1 MKISVIVPAYNAQ
14 KSISRLIESL
24 LSQTLKEFEILLIDD
39 GSTDG
44 TAGICDEYASK
55 HTQLPTIKVFHK
67 KNEGVAMARQLGI
80 DNACGEY
87 SIHAD
92 TDDWVEPTM
101 LEEMYNKAVEENADV
116 VICDFYANDGN
127 MENYIKQ
134 QPDAL
139 DHISILHGLF
149 QQLHGSCCNK
159 LVKRVC
165 YNTHGIKFPAGINH
179 CEDLLTWIQLYQHPI
194 KTAYL
199 PKAFYHYVVNE
210 NSITHDF
217 TRRTY
222 EMRRAF
228 YRELCK
234 TITMKGFEP
243 DKRKMRL
250 GVLIEGYMYK
260 VISNKDAWTELLK
273 YDKRAAFCE
282 THSPRWLFGYLC
294 LAIGIFPIAKRILKY

>member
-1 MKISVIVPAYNAQ
+1 MKISVIIPAYNAQ

-179 CEDLLTWIQLYQHPI
+179 CEDLLT
-194 KTAYL
+194 
-199 PKAFYHYVVNE
+199 
-210 NSITHDF
+210 
-217 TRRTY
+217 
-222 EMRRAF
+222 
-228 YRELCK
+228 
-234 TITMKGFEP
+234 
-243 DKRKMRL
+243 
-250 GVLIEGYMYK
+250 
-260 VISNKDAWTELLK
+260 
-273 YDKRAAFCE
+273 
-282 THSPRWLFGYLC
+282 
-294 LAIGIFPIAKRILKY
+294 

>member
-1 MKISVIVPAYNAQ
+1 MKISVIIPAYNAQ

-149 QQLHGSCCNK
+149 QQLHGSCWNQTRETSLLQHTRNK
-159 LVKRVC
+159 ISRRHQSLRRLTDMDTTVSTSYK
-165 YNTHGIKFPAGINH
+165 NGISTQSF
-179 CEDLLTWIQLYQHPI
+179 L
-194 KTAYL
+194 
-199 PKAFYHYVVNE
+199 
-210 NSITHDF
+210 S
-217 TRRTY
+217 
-222 EMRRAF
+222 
-228 YRELCK
+228 LCS
-234 TITMKGFEP
+234 E
-243 DKRKMRL
+243 
-250 GVLIEGYMYK
+250 
-260 VISNKDAWTELLK
+260 
-273 YDKRAAFCE
+273 
-282 THSPRWLFGYLC
+282 
-294 LAIGIFPIAKRILKY
+294 

>member
-1 MKISVIVPAYNAQ
+1 MKISVIIPAYNAQ

-149 QQLHGSCCNK
+149 QQLHGSCWNK

-165 YNTHGIKFPAGINH
+165 YNTRNKISRRHQSLRRLTDMDTTVSTSYKNGISTQSF
-179 CEDLLTWIQLYQHPI
+179 L
-194 KTAYL
+194 
-199 PKAFYHYVVNE
+199 
-210 NSITHDF
+210 S
-217 TRRTY
+217 
-222 EMRRAF
+222 
-228 YRELCK
+228 LCS
-234 TITMKGFEP
+234 E
-243 DKRKMRL
+243 
-250 GVLIEGYMYK
+250 
-260 VISNKDAWTELLK
+260 
-273 YDKRAAFCE
+273 
-282 THSPRWLFGYLC
+282 
-294 LAIGIFPIAKRILKY
+294 

>member
-67 KNEGVAMARQLGI
+67 KNEGVAVARQLGV

-92 TDDWVEPTM
+92 ADDWVEPTM

-149 QQLHGSCCNK
+149 QHTRNK
-159 LVKRVC
+159 ISRRHQSLRRLTDMDTTVSTSYK
-165 YNTHGIKFPAGINH
+165 NGISTQSF
-179 CEDLLTWIQLYQHPI
+179 L
-194 KTAYL
+194 
-199 PKAFYHYVVNE
+199 
-210 NSITHDF
+210 S
-217 TRRTY
+217 
-222 EMRRAF
+222 
-228 YRELCK
+228 LCS
-234 TITMKGFEP
+234 E
-243 DKRKMRL
+243 
-250 GVLIEGYMYK
+250 
-260 VISNKDAWTELLK
+260 
-273 YDKRAAFCE
+273 
-282 THSPRWLFGYLC
+282 
-294 LAIGIFPIAKRILKY
+294 